1 LAVRAKPR
9 FLSKRKSKNASPD
22 FRPKQESED
31 DMDSIEI
38 GGTEM
43 DGGYRR
49 VSPVAAHSGDRL
61 LSDPQPALSLSA
73 GTALPPHSGH
83 SRSSSRRLEAA
94 FNGTP
99 T

>member
-43 DGGYRR
+43 DGCYRR
-49 VSPVAAHSGDRL
+49 
-61 LSDPQPALSLSA
+61 
-73 GTALPPHSGH
+73 
-83 SRSSSRRLEAA
+83 
-94 FNGTP
+94 N
-99 T
+99 

>member
-31 DMDSIEI
+31 DMNSIEI

-49 VSPVAAHSGDRL
+49 NLAVGR
-61 LSDPQPALSLSA
+61 SDLKVGYPRAP
-73 GTALPPHSGH
+73 
-83 SRSSSRRLEAA
+83 
-94 FNGTP
+94 
-99 T
+99 

>member
-1 LAVRAKPR
+1 VLRLAAPHSGALGRTRDLAVRAKPR

-49 VSPVAAHSGDRL
+49 
-61 LSDPQPALSLSA
+61 
-73 GTALPPHSGH
+73 
-83 SRSSSRRLEAA
+83 EAVVCR
-94 FNGTP
+94 N
-99 T
+99 